1 MGGAVRATHHFLT
14 EQNIRH
20 LIPHGRRALKLVD
33 LFIVNDDKRPIAFR
47 DIAEDKTDYPFYAN
61 HRDMVQISLI
71 SIYLPSILFL
81 IPFPLIVASILFVIR
96 TSFHG
101 VFCYDITTFATL
113 KNI

>member
-1 MGGAVRATHHFLT
+1 MLSAKSLDVFVRVFSAAVRF
-14 EQNIRH
+14 
-20 LIPHGRRALKLVD
+20 D
-33 LFIVNDDKRPIAFR
+33 LFIVNDDKHPIAFR
-47 DIAEDKTDYPFYAN
+47 DILEDKTDYPSMQTIEMMA
-61 HRDMVQISLI
+61 QISLI

-101 VFCYDITTFATL
+101 VFCRDITTFATL